1 MHRKPLV
8 PIISLAFLSLL
19 ISSGCTKNPGT
30 ETVAYKTITSLSVPD
45 SFSYKTTDLV
55 TVSADLGSQFP
66 NISVGVYASE
76 NEESTTSYD
85 IQVGQVT
92 TDSNGSFSAAL
103 SVPLNC
109 SYLVLKP
116 EYIGLPQELRTTI
129 QGTSARFILDTAP
142 VSRAIDTIYPQTRE
156 ITPYKKG
163 DYTFIDT
170 FSSYGKP
177 THISKTVLEASF
189 LADINA
195 SLPEYKKVP
204 ESNPQYLED
213 GKEATLKIVK
223 TADVWVTFVHE
234 GAGFSNALGYYT
246 YQTAN
251 APVTSVPKEN
261 IRIII
266 PNASLGGA
274 NYLSS
279 GDTFY
284 IGRFEPG
291 TSIGWVL
298 FANGWNASSGTV
310 KVNQGVYYSDSQLN
324 PEAAADKKQHTV
336 VLYDADR
343 EVMVTGIED
352 LNRTTGGDNDFND
365 LIFYALVNPVE
376 AVGNIGNFTEIK
388 RAIDTDGDG
397 VIDGDDDFP
406 NDPRYTTIENSKGTI
421 AYEDMWPSLGDYDFN
436 DLVIG
441 YSYDIYGNA
450 YNNIAK
456 IDMDFT
462 VLASGAG
469 FRDGLALFLPL
480 KINQFNLS
488 PSDTFLVQDNER
500 GANIE
505 IFPDAKRVVNVNDMF
520 NTKIDGMI
528 VNPETVSLSLEF
540 PTAIPRQSLGAT
552 PYDVFALANNS
563 NEANKEIHLPDYAP
577 TPMMAEGLI
586 GTDADDSN
594 PENGRYYKNKNN
606 LPWAIHIPGD
616 WMYPLERNTIVDG
629 YAMFGAWAESNGT
642 DYADWY
648 QDKPKYLNKDKLFI
662 R

>member
-1 MHRKPLV
+1 MHRKPML
-8 PIISLAFLSLL
+8 PFISLAFLTLL
-19 ISSGCTKNPGT
+19 IFSSCTKNPGT

-45 SFSYKTTDLV
+45 SFSYKTTGLV

-76 NEESTTSYD
+76 NEEATASED
-85 IQVGQVT
+85 IQIGQVT
-92 TDSNGSFSAAL
+92 TDSNGSFSTAL

-109 SYLVLKP
+109 PYLVLKP
-116 EYIGLPQELRTTI
+116 AYIGLPQEIRATI
-129 QGTSARFILDTAP
+129 QGSSARFILDASP
-142 VSRAIDTIYPQTRE
+142 VSRNIASIYPATRE

-170 FSSYGKP
+170 FSRFGKP
-177 THISKTVLEASF
+177 THISKTELEASF

-204 ESNPQYLED
+204 DINPQYLED
-213 GKEATLKIVK
+213 GKESTLEIVK

-251 APVTSVPKEN
+251 APIKDVPKDT

-266 PNASLGGA
+266 PNASMGGS

-298 FANGWNASSGTV
+298 FANGWNAADGTV
-310 KVNQGVYYSDSQLN
+310 VDNLGMYYSDYQLN
-324 PEAAADKKQHTV
+324 RESEADKKQHTV
-336 VLYDADR
+336 VLYDNDR

-352 LNRTTGGDNDFND
+352 LNRMVGGDNDFND
-365 LIFYALVNPVE
+365 LVFYAVVNPVE
-376 AVGNIGNFTEIK
+376 AVGNLDNFTEIK
-388 RAIDTDGDG
+388 RAVDSDGDG

-406 NDPRYTTIENSKGTI
+406 DDPRYTTIENYTGTI

-469 FRDGLALFLPL
+469 FRDGLSLSLPL
-480 KINQFNLS
+480 NTNQFNLT
-488 PSDTFLVQDNER
+488 PDDTFSIQEHER
-500 GANIE
+500 GVNIE
-505 IFPDAKRVVNVNDMF
+505 IFPDAKRLVKVNDMF
-520 NTKIDGMI
+520 NTRMDGMI
-528 VNPETVSLSLEF
+528 VNPETVSFSIEF

-563 NEANKEIHLPDYAP
+563 SEANKEIHLPDYAP

-594 PENGRYYKNKNN
+594 PGIGRYYKNTNN
-606 LPWAIHIPGD
+606 LPWAIHIPGS
-616 WMYPLERNTIVDG
+616 WMYPLEKNTIVDG
-629 YAMFGAWAESNGT
+629 YTMFGAWAESTGT
-642 DYADWY
+642 KYADWY
-648 QDKPKYLNKDKLFI
+648 QDKSGYMNKDKLYI